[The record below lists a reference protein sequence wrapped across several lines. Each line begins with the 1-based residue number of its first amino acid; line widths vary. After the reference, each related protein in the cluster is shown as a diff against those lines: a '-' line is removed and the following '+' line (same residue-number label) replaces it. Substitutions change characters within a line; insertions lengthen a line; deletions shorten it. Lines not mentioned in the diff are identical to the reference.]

1 MGIGLQVSKTV
12 VVLDRSFLKRRW
24 KFNRTP
30 LARAGAYTMRIARK
44 LIRRRINRNLH
55 SPAGTAP
62 YSHVPGSLPPFK
74 QIFFIPDMLGMRVFV
89 GMVGYGGA
97 GAPVPGLQE
106 HGGFATRKVYKK
118 VGRRQLK
125 RNFKNPR
132 QGGVITKKVSAGVR
146 YPQRPFMTPALALAM
161 PKMPEFWRNSLVF

>member
-30 LARAGAYTMRIARK
+30 LARAGAYTMRVSRK
-44 LIRRRINRNLH
+44 LIRRRMNRNLH
-55 SPAGTAP
+55 SAPGTAP

-74 QIFFIPDMLGMRVFV
+74 MIFFVPDTFHMRVFV
-89 GMVGYGGA
+89 GMVGFGGA

-106 HGGFATRKVYKK
+106 HGGHATRKVFKK
-118 VGRRQLK
+118 VGHRRLK

-132 QGGVITKKVSAGVR
+132 QGGVITRKVSQGVN
-146 YPQRPFMTPALALAM
+146 YPERPFMRPALMVTL
-161 PKMPEFWRNSLVF
+161 PKLPQFWKNSLTF

>member
-1 MGIGLQVSKTV
+1 MGIGLQVQKTV

-24 KFNRTP
+24 KFNRSP

-44 LIRRRINRNLH
+44 MIRRRMNRNLH

-74 QIFFIPDMLGMRVFV
+74 QSFFVPDTFKMRVFV

-106 HGGFATRKVYKK
+106 HGGFATRKIYRA
-118 VGRRQLK
+118 VGHRQLK
-125 RNFKNPR
+125 RRFKNAR

-146 YPQRPFMTPALALAM
+146 YPTRPFMNPALALTI
-161 PKMPEFWRNSLVF
+161 PKLPQFWKNSLTL